1 MLSES
6 VDGVYKFTWGEPRQ
20 SGLGDDLES
29 TKRSDTS
36 LTNLQVCICEHRW
49 LLTRDRVTES
59 SPKWHFRTLFGLMET
74 CDNTEVFTDFSQ
86 SLDSGFFLRN
96 KTNKRPDNGNEW
108 SLNNFV
114 LRNRS
119 WSCKDLAQWF
129 FRLLYFIEQILAQ
142 RLNPENQPLLSDNCC
157 GICLQFC
164 RLAWL
169 ISPNSVF
176 NETFKDI
183 ESWDNL
189 TFFCVHPQIGVQNIQ
204 STWILGQDKFMGLLV
219 LRSEGEWSLISL
231 PGQCRV
237 KFWHLEKYMKL

>member
-1 MLSES
+1 MATNGPLTILFSEIDHE
-6 VDGVYKFTWGEPRQ
+6 VAEIWLRFI
-20 SGLGDDLES
+20 GL
-29 TKRSDTS
+29 
-36 LTNLQVCICEHRW
+36 
-49 LLTRDRVTES
+49 
-59 SPKWHFRTLFGLMET
+59 F
-74 CDNTEVFTDFSQ
+74 
-86 SLDSGFFLRN
+86 
-96 KTNKRPDNGNEW
+96 
-108 SLNNFV
+108 
-114 LRNRS
+114 
-119 WSCKDLAQWF
+119 
-129 FRLLYFIEQILAQ
+129 YFIEQILAQ
-142 RLNPENQPLLSDNCC
+142 WLNPENQPLLSDNCC
-157 GICLQFC
+157 GICLQFY

-183 ESWDNL
+183 ESWDKL